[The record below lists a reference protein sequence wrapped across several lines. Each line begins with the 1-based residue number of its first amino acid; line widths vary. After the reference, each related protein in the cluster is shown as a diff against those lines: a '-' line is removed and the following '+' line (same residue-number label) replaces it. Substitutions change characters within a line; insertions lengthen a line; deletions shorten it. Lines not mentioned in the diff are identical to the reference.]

1 MNTKIRNIFYLG
13 LKEFSSLKRDTA
25 LVFLVIFIFTAGIYI
40 TAKGLSAGI
49 QNAAIAIVDE
59 DDSALSRSIAESF
72 YPPYF
77 QRPNRID
84 ISQVKTVVDN
94 GRYTFVLVIPEGFAA
109 DILSNK
115 RPSLLVDIDAT
126 VITQAG
132 IGAGYIQTIIYEAI
146 GVFLDTQALKN
157 KPVIEQIIRMKFNPN
172 LEESWF
178 AALMQIINYVTMLG
192 IILAGGALIRERE
205 HEHEHGTID
214 HLLVMPVTPSE
225 IVLAKIWS
233 NALVILIA
241 TTLSIYI
248 VVQQWLSVPVAG
260 SVPLFLLGTA
270 FYLFSTTSMGIFMGT
285 FARSMPQL
293 GLLFILIVLPMNLLS
308 GGATP
313 RESMPELIQIVMQF
327 VPSTHYVDF
336 AQAILY
342 RGGGFETVWFS
353 FASILIIGGIYFFAA
368 LFFFRKMVVKIGH

>member
-1 MNTKIRNIFYLG
+1 MNTRIRNIFHLG

-25 LVFLVIFIFTAGIYI
+25 LVFLVVFVFTVGIYI
-40 TAKGLSAGI
+40 TAKGLSTGI

-59 DDSALSRSIAESF
+59 DDSALSRSIAAGF

-84 ISQVKTVVDN
+84 ISQAKTVVDS

-132 IGAGYIQTIIYEAI
+132 IGAGYIQTIIYDAI

-157 KPVIEQIIRMKFNPN
+157 KPTIEQIIRMKFNPN

-205 HEHEHGTID
+205 HGTID
-214 HLLVMPVTPSE
+214 HLLVMPITPSE

-241 TTLSIYI
+241 TTLCTYI
-248 VVQQWLSVPVAG
+248 VVQQWLSVPIAG

-308 GGATP
+308 GGVTP

-353 FASILIIGGIYFFAA
+353 FASILVIGGVYFFAA